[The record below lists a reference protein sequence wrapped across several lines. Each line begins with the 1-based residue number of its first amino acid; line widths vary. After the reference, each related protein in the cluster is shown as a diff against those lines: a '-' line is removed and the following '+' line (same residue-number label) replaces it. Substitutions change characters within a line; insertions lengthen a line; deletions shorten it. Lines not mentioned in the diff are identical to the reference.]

1 MDLNEIN
8 DFITGI
14 FPSVTMSDMAE
25 YWKDFFSMCDALF
38 YLFMLTIV
46 LMHFKDLIDSQRA
59 MLPWLTIY
67 DNILAGYLTFGQCLQ
82 ISRGTEKG
90 F

>member
-25 YWKDFFSMCDALF
+25 YWKDFFSICDALF
-38 YLFMLTIV
+38 LSIHANHRTNAF
-46 LMHFKDLIDSQRA
+46 QRS
-59 MLPWLTIY
+59 
-67 DNILAGYLTFGQCLQ
+67 D
-82 ISRGTEKG
+82 
-90 F
+90 

>member
-67 DNILAGYLTFGQCLQ
+67 DNNQYFPQCLQ
-82 ISRGTEKG
+82 ISRGIGKG